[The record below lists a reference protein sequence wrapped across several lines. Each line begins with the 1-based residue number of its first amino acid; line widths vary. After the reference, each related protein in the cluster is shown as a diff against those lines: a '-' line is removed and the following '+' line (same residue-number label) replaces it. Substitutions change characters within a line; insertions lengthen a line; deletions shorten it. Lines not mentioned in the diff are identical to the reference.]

1 MATVGRKT
9 EYLEQVAADLSGI
22 TSAVDAQAFVD
33 AYLGQHDVGE
43 DEHVPQARA
52 AQQAAEHLELGRV
65 RSAGEDLIALN
76 TPSEQDDGWSA
87 GGSTLLQVVTE
98 DRPFIVDTVATAL
111 TELGWAVRAI
121 RHPVLVVARD
131 AEGGVAAVGA
141 SADAEGVR
149 ESWLTVE
156 AYPPLGTSASDL
168 APDTL
173 ARIREGLVA
182 SRLAHDDTPLMRQR
196 LLDAVHHLDETP
208 QPVVAAW
215 VRRIGDLLRWMAD
228 DHFELLGYREYTVAG
243 DEFTPVPG
251 TGLGLLREA
260 GDDPF
265 HATQITEGPEVMVV
279 TKDSRPSPVHR
290 AGYLDY
296 VSIRD
301 YDHEARL
308 VGERRFVGLWSS
320 RAYSEP
326 VESIPLVRDKATWV
340 WEALTVHATSHSGQL
355 AREAMAS
362 LPRDN
367 WFADTVEDLVA
378 LVRRMAGV
386 HEQRH
391 TRMLV
396 QRAPHGRFWSCFI
409 YVPRDRYR
417 TVTRERIT
425 AIVKERLGGES
436 VEFRA
441 LVSESSMARLLLI
454 VKRPDGA
461 PEPDIDLAAIEA
473 EVALAARSWDDDFN
487 DEADALP
494 SEERGVEFGE
504 AYESAYT
511 AKQAVADLRLAN
523 TLTETADL
531 RFALFKPDRADDP
544 ADLRFKVITKGTMSL
559 SRVMPHLDALG
570 PQVIDERPFTWDLRG
585 EAVHVYDFGFM
596 LPPGQTFDD
605 WQLPDRARFAEAFE
619 ASYTGRSLAGQMNR
633 LVMGAGLTWVQVS
646 WLRGIARYLQQ
657 AGIPY
662 SQQYVGAALNAN
674 PEITAAIVAAFETRF
689 DPAQHATDQDRQ
701 EDFDNEVAEIL
712 RALDA
717 VESLDQDRML
727 RMFVAVLRAIKRTNA
742 FAADQPALAFKIAPQ
757 ELDLLPEP
765 RPAHE
770 FFVFSPRV
778 QGVHLRYGAVARGG
792 LRWSDRPEDFRT
804 EVLGLVKAQM
814 VKNTVIV
821 PVGAKGGFVP
831 QRLPDPRV
839 DRAAWLAEGVA
850 CYEIFIGSLLSL
862 TDNLVDG
869 QVVPPPDVVRHDGDD
884 TYLVVAAD
892 KGTATFSDIANR
904 ISLERGFWLGDAFA
918 SGGSVGYDHKGMG
931 ITARGAWESVKRHFH
946 EMGVDCQA
954 EDFTCVGIGDMAG
967 DVFGNGMLL
976 SPHTRLVAA
985 FNHMHVFLDPNPDAA
1000 ASIVERRR
1008 LFELPRSTWA
1018 DYDPDLISEGGGVYP
1033 RTAKSIPVS
1042 PQVREALGLAAEI
1055 KALTPNDMIRAILT
1069 APVDL
1074 LWNGGIGTYVKASDE
1089 THAEVGD
1096 KTNDALRVDGR
1107 DVRAK
1112 IAGEGGN
1119 LGWTQ
1124 RGRIEFA
1131 QEREGRVNTDFIDN
1145 SAGVD
1150 TSDHEVNIKVLLAPE
1165 VSAGRLADDARV
1177 ELLASMT
1184 DEVAEHV
1191 LAHNIDQNIA
1201 LSTEAGQE
1209 SAMSGAHEA
1218 WMRSLEKVGL
1228 LDRAQESLP
1237 SREEMAARLAEDG
1250 RLTRP
1255 ELAML
1260 LAWTKI
1266 HLEGLVNQST
1276 LPDDP
1281 YLADRLVTY
1290 FPRPLR
1296 GKKFAKALRAHPL
1309 RREIVTMVTVNRF
1322 VNSQGITA
1330 YSRLAHETS
1339 SSIAEIVRA
1348 QLAAR
1353 TIFGVARHEQAAGAG
1368 GVPAAVE
1375 VPIRVALQQM
1385 VERATRW
1392 LLHNRR
1398 GELDIKGE
1406 AALFTDPVAELSA
1419 SFDRVA
1425 TRHQRDQTDAAAAE
1439 LRAAGVPED
1448 LARTAAQ
1455 AQYLHLGL
1463 VVADLA
1469 ARLDR
1474 PLDLV
1479 ARVFFGVA
1487 EALWLDRVSDR
1498 VNELARNS
1506 RWDTM
1511 ARAALR
1517 DDLTRLHADLTRMVL
1532 ERAPEATEA
1541 EAALSA
1547 WREGQGGIDREA
1559 DQLAEI
1565 TAEDAT
1571 LARMSVALRTIR
1583 SLLV

>member
-1 MATVGRKT
+1 MSAQASTP
-9 EYLEQVAADLSGI
+9 EYLQEVAEELSTLSTTPG
-22 TSAVDAQAFVD
+22 VEAFVD
-33 AYLGQHDVGE
+33 AYLGRHVVGDDGE
-43 DEHVPQARA
+43 VPQARA
-52 AQQAAEHLELGRV
+52 AQQAASHLDLGRL
-65 RSAGEDLIALN
+65 RSTGEDLVAIT
-76 TPSEQDDGWSA
+76 TPSEKSDGWSA
-87 GGSTLLQVVTE
+87 GGSSLLQVVTD
-98 DRPFIVDTVATAL
+98 DRPFIVDTVTTVL
-111 TELGWAVRAI
+111 TELGWAIRAV
-121 RHPVLVVARD
+121 RHPVLAVRRD
-131 AEGGVAAVGA
+131 QEGAIAGFDA
-141 SADAEGVR
+141 SPLDGGLP
-149 ESWLTVE
+149 ESWMTVE
-156 AYPPLGTSASDL
+156 AYPPLGQSAADL
-168 APDTL
+168 APGTL
-173 ARIREGLVA
+173 ARIQEGLA
-182 SRLAHDDTPLMRQR
+182 AARMAHNDGPAMRERLMDTI
-196 LLDAVHHLDETP
+196 HHLDETP
-208 QPVVAAW
+208 QPVVGAW

-228 DHFELLGYREYTVAG
+228 DHFELLGYREYTVDG
-243 DEFTPVPG
+243 DEFTPVEG

-260 GDDPF
+260 GPDPF

-296 VSIRD
+296 VAIRD
-301 YDHEARL
+301 YDHDANL
-308 VGERRFVGLWSS
+308 VGERRFIGLWAS

-326 VESIPLVRDKATWV
+326 VESIPLVKDKATWV
-340 WEALTVHATSHSGQL
+340 WEELAVDPSSHSGQL

-367 WFADTVEDLVA
+367 WFADTVADLVT
-378 LVRRMAGV
+378 LVWRMAGV

-391 TRMLV
+391 TRLLV
-396 QRAPHGRFWSCFI
+396 QRAPHGRFWSCFV
-409 YVPRDRYR
+409 YVPRERYR

-436 VEFRA
+436 IEFRA
-441 LVSESSMARLLLI
+441 LVNESSMARLLLI

-461 PEPDIDLAAIEA
+461 PEPEIDLAAIEA
-473 EVALAARSWDDDFN
+473 EVAQASRSWDDDFN
-487 DEADALP
+487 DVADALP
-494 SEERGVEFGE
+494 AEERGVEFGE

-523 TLTETADL
+523 ALTGPDDL
-531 RFALFKPDRADDP
+531 RFALFKPDQADDP

-570 PQVIDERPFTWDLRG
+570 VQVIDERPFTWDLRG
-585 EAVHVYDFGFM
+585 EPVHVYDFGFK
-596 LPPGQTFDD
+596 LPAGQGFDD
-605 WQLPDRARFAEAFE
+605 WRLPDRARFAEAFE
-619 ASYTGRSLAGQMNR
+619 ASYTGRTHAGPMNR
-633 LVMGAGLTWVQVS
+633 LVMGAGLTWEQVS

-657 AGIPY
+657 AGIAY
-662 SQQYVGAALNAN
+662 SQPYVAAALTAN
-674 PEITAAIVAAFETRF
+674 PEITAALVTAFQTRF
-689 DPAQHATDQDRQ
+689 DPTEHGSDAARE
-701 EDFDNEVAEIL
+701 EDYANEVGEIMS
-712 RALDA
+712 ALDT
-717 VESLDQDRML
+717 VESLDQDRIL
-727 RMFVAVLRAIKRTNA
+727 RMFVAVLGAIKRTNA
-742 FAADQPALAFKIAPQ
+742 FAEDRPALAFKIAPA

-770 FFVFSPRV
+770 VFVYSPRV
-778 QGVHLRYGAVARGG
+778 QGVHLRFGAVARGG
-792 LRWSDRPEDFRT
+792 LRWSDRAEDFRT

-831 QRLPDPRV
+831 AKLPDPRV
-839 DRAAWLAEGVA
+839 DRNAWLEEGKA

-869 QVVPPPDVVRHDGDD
+869 EVVPPPDVVRHDGDD

-892 KGTATFSDIANR
+892 KGTASFSDIANR
-904 ISLERGFWLGDAFA
+904 IALERGFWLGDAFA

-946 EMGVDCQA
+946 EIGVDCQT

-976 SPHTRLVAA
+976 SEHTRLVAA
-985 FNHMHVFLDPNPDAA
+985 FNHMHVFLDPNPDASTSFA
-1000 ASIVERRR
+1000 ERRR
-1008 LFELPRSTWA
+1008 LFDLPRSTWG
-1018 DYDPDLISEGGGVYP
+1018 DYDEDLISEGGGIHP
-1033 RTAKSIPVS
+1033 RSAKSIPVT
-1042 PQVREALGLAAEI
+1042 PQVREVLGLDADVRS
-1055 KALTPNDMIRAILT
+1055 LTPTDMIRAILK

-1089 THAEVGD
+1089 TNAEVGD
-1096 KTNDALRVDGR
+1096 KSNDALRVDGR
-1107 DVRAK
+1107 DVRAR

-1131 QEREGRVNTDFIDN
+1131 QQGGRVNTDFIDN

-1150 TSDHEVNIKVLLAPE
+1150 TSDHEVNIKVLLAPLVE
-1165 VSAGRLADDARV
+1165 AGTLEPDARV

-1184 DEVAEHV
+1184 DEVAQLV
-1191 LAHNIDQNIA
+1191 LAHNVDQNLA
-1201 LSTEAGQE
+1201 LSTEAGQD

-1228 LDRAQESLP
+1228 LNRDLESLP
-1237 SREEMAARLAEDG
+1237 SREEMAQRLAEG
-1250 RLTRP
+1250 GELTRP

-1266 HLEGLVNQST
+1266 HLEKLVNDST

-1296 GKKFAKALRAHPL
+1296 TDQFAEALQAHPL
-1309 RREIVTMVTVNRF
+1309 KREIVTMVTVNRF

-1353 TIFGVARHEQAAGAG
+1353 TIFSVARREHALGEGT
-1368 GVPAAVE
+1368 VPADVE

-1385 VERATRW
+1385 IERATRW
-1392 LLHNRR
+1392 MLHNRR
-1398 GELDIKGE
+1398 GELDIRGE
-1406 AALFTDPVAELSA
+1406 AAQFTEPVAQVSEQFEELATPHIREQVQATSA
-1419 SFDRVA
+1419 ALV
-1425 TRHQRDQTDAAAAE
+1425 E
-1439 LRAAGVPED
+1439 AGAPED
-1448 LARTAAQ
+1448 LAREAAL
-1455 AQYLHLGL
+1455 APYVHLAL
-1463 VVADLA
+1463 VIVDLA
-1469 ARLDR
+1469 AKLDR
-1474 PLDLV
+1474 PLEVV
-1479 ARVFFGVA
+1479 AQVCFGLA
-1487 EALWLDRVSDR
+1487 ERLGLDRVSGR
-1498 VNELARNS
+1498 VNELPRNS

-1517 DDLTRLHADLTRMVL
+1517 DDLTRLHADLARAVL
-1532 ERAPEATEA
+1532 EHAPDSTDADEALTAWADAAGGIER
-1541 EAALSA
+1541 EAA
-1547 WREGQGGIDREA
+1547 
-1559 DQLAEI
+1559 QLNEI

-1571 LARMSVALRTIR
+1571 LARLSVALRTIR